1 LEEIQ
6 MAFANTVVERWNAG
20 GMFYERGTFVSDG
33 GSTGGTITPQA
44 TGNGLSAGIV
54 QIYIASFGSDGN
66 TAIFQNLSLGGRKAT
81 ITTAA
86 NDTGEYTLVGYGA

>member
-1 LEEIQ
+1 

-54 QIYIASFGSDGN
+54 QIYIASFGSNGN
-66 TAIFQNLSLGGRKAT
+66 NIIFQNLSLGGKTVT